1 MTTLG
6 AAIRDQW
13 LLDPSQLTVNH
24 GAYGAT
30 PKVVLEAQDRW
41 RRKMEEQPSYFM
53 RKILPDALRASAEKL
68 GDFLGADGKD
78 LVFVDNATV
87 GCNAI
92 LRSLRLRAG
101 DEILLLNYSY
111 GAVRNTALYVAELA
125 GAKVVEAEIPFPRP
139 TPDAIVAAVEAKIS
153 PKTRLAIV
161 DHITSPNGLLL
172 PLKRLIDTLHAHQV
186 PVLVD
191 GAHGPAHVAI
201 DLTQLDADWYVG
213 NCHKWLMAPKGCAF
227 LWSRPDR
234 QQGLHP
240 VTISHGYGKGY
251 LAEFDWTGT
260 RDATACLAVE
270 TAIDFHRKLGG
281 EDLRARNMKLAREAG
296 EVLARRLNMD
306 VGADGPVAS
315 AMSVVRLPIAGEA
328 NRERAQAL
336 RLRLLDEF
344 RTDAPL
350 HAQDGSIWVR
360 VSAQAYNEIDDY
372 HRLGDILARFAQ
384 GI

>member
-1 MTTLG
+1 MLSLG
-6 AAIRDQW
+6 AAIRDEW

-30 PKVVLEAQDRW
+30 PKAVLEAQDRW
-41 RRKMEEQPSYFM
+41 RRKLEEQPSYFM
-53 RKILPDALRASAEKL
+53 RRILPDALRAGAEKL
-68 GDFLGADGKD
+68 ADFLGADGKD

-92 LRSLRLRAG
+92 LRSLWLKPD
-101 DEILLLNYSY
+101 DEILLLNHSY
-111 GAVRNTALYVAELA
+111 GAVRNTARYVAELA
-125 GAKVVEAEIPFPRP
+125 GAKVVEAEVPFPRP
-139 TPDAIVAAVEAKIS
+139 TVETIVANVAASIT
-153 PKTRLAIV
+153 PKTRIAII
-161 DHITSPNGLLL
+161 DHITSPNALLL
-172 PLKRLIDTLHAHQV
+172 PLKRLIDACHSRNV

-201 DLTQLDADWYVG
+201 DLSLLDADWYVG
-213 NCHKWLMAPKGCAF
+213 NCHKWLMAPKGCGF
-227 LWSRPDR
+227 LWARPDR
-234 QQGLHP
+234 QEGLHP

-260 RDATACLAVE
+260 RDPSAFLAVE
-270 TAIDFHRKLGG
+270 DAIQFHRRLGG
-281 EDLRARNMKLAREAG
+281 ANLRARNMALARDAG

-306 VGADGPVAS
+306 VGADAPVAS
-315 AMSVVRLPIAGEA
+315 AMAVVRLPISGEA

-336 RLRLLDEF
+336 RLKLLDDF

-350 HAQDGSIWVR
+350 HALDGSIWVR

-372 HRLGDILARFAQ
+372 HALGDILAKFAQ
-384 GI
+384 DI

>member
-1 MTTLG
+1 MTALG
-6 AAIRDQW
+6 SAIRDQW
-13 LLDPSQLTVNH
+13 LLDPSQLMVNH

-30 PKVVLEAQDRW
+30 PKVVLEAQDRAGGGRW
-41 RRKMEEQPSYFM
+41 RSSPPFISGRSC
-53 RKILPDALRASAEKL
+53 RRAPRQRD
-68 GDFLGADGKD
+68 GDVLGADGKD
-78 LVFVDNATV
+78 VVFVDNATV

-139 TPDAIVAAVEAKIS
+139 THDAIVAAVEAKIS
-153 PKTRLAIV
+153 SKTRLAIV

-227 LWSRPDR
+227 LWSRPDH

-270 TAIDFHRKLGG
+270 TAIDFHKKLGG
-281 EDLRARNMKLAREAG
+281 EDLRTRNMKLAREAG

-350 HAQDGSIWVR
+350 HAQDRSLWVR
-360 VSAQAYNEIDDY
+360 VAQAYNEIDDY
-372 HRLGDILARFAQ
+372 HRLGDILAKFAQ
-384 GI
+384 SI